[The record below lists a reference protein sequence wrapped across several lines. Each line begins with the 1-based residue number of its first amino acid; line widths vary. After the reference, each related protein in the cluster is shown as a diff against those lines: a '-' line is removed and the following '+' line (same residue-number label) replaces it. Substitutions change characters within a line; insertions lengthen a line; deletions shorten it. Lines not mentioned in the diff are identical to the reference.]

1 MNREEFLRIFPLRA
15 KGLMWLTGAGASAS
29 AGIKTAGNMIWDF
42 KKQIFCAEQ
51 KITAKSCPDLS
62 DHAFRARLNQ
72 YFKTKGGYPAANSDE
87 EYAFYFEAA
96 YPQERD
102 RRSYIDS
109 MVTGA
114 TPSNGCIAIAILAK
128 LNVLRTLW
136 TTNFDHLPEDA
147 FAKVFGTT
155 TSFVVSSLDT
165 PELAEQALAEAKRP
179 LIAKLH
185 GDFLSR
191 RLKNTSEELKAQDQR
206 LRRSLVN
213 ECKRQGLIVV
223 GYSGRDR
230 SIIDALEEG
239 IDGGRG
245 FPNGLFWFRRPDSE
259 PLPVLTQLIDR
270 AKAAKIDAHIIEAE
284 TFDEIMMD
292 LFILMDC
299 PDELRTLFD
308 QRRPRLSPVEIP
320 PAGASWPVIRF
331 NAVPLTSVPATCRR
345 IVCEIGGTADVRE
358 AIKVASADVVALRRE
373 VGVIAFGADD
383 QVRKAFKPFGITE
396 FDLHPID
403 ISRLE
408 FENAEHGLLNDCLA
422 KAFSRERQLQTRPSR
437 HGWKLYVDS
446 DATLSADFQKL
457 RIAASG
463 LSGTV
468 TGTKIKW
475 AEAVLIKIERKLNQ
489 TWLVFE
495 PSIELDRD
503 GDIDRDFEGHPRTPE
518 EDEEWAVAKEFV
530 RERTARRYNHV
541 LASLLEGWLDVFL
554 GVGNASGTVRTFGI
568 ADGIDASFT
577 FLRTTA
583 FSNRGGR
590 V

>member
-1 MNREEFLRIFPLRA
+1 
-15 KGLMWLTGAGASAS
+15 MWLTGAGASAS
-29 AGIKTAGNMIWDF
+29 AGVKTAGNMIWDF
-42 KKQIFCAEQ
+42 KQQIFCAEQ
-51 KITAKSCPDLS
+51 RITVKSCPGLS
-62 DHAFRARLNQ
+62 DLAFRGRLNQ

-102 RRSYIDS
+102 RRSYIDG
-109 MVTGA
+109 MVSGA
-114 TPSNGCIAIAILAK
+114 TPSNGCIAIAVLAK
-128 LNVLRTLW
+128 LNVLHTLW

-147 FAKVFGTT
+147 FARVFGTT

-179 LIAKLH
+179 LIGKLH

-191 RLKNTSEELKAQDQR
+191 RLKNTTEELKAQDQR

-223 GYSGRDR
+223 GYSGRDQ
-230 SIIDALEEG
+230 SVMETLEEG

-245 FPNGLFWFRRPDSE
+245 FPNGLFWFRRPDSD
-259 PLPVLTQLIDR
+259 PLPSLIRLIDK
-270 AKAAKIDAHIIEAE
+270 AKAAGIDAHIIEAE

-299 PDELRTLFD
+299 PDDMRSLFD
-308 QRRPRLSPVEIP
+308 QRRPRLSQVEIP
-320 PAGASWPVIRF
+320 PAGRSWPVIRF

-345 IVCEIGGTADVRE
+345 VVCEIGGTTAVRE
-358 AIKVASADVVALRRE
+358 AIRAASADVVGLRRE
-373 VGVIAFGADD
+373 VGVIAFGSDEQIRA
-383 QVRKAFKPFGITE
+383 AFKPFGITE

-408 FENAEHGLLNDCLA
+408 FECAEHGLLNDCLA
-422 KAFSRERQLQTRPSR
+422 KAFCRERKLQARPTR
-437 HGWKLYVDS
+437 HGWKLYINSALPV
-446 DATLSADFQKL
+446 SADFQKL
-457 RIAASG
+457 KTAVGG

-468 TGTKIKW
+468 TGTRVKW
-475 AEAVLIKIERKLNQ
+475 AEAVLIKIERRLSQ

-503 GDIDRDFEGHPRTPE
+503 GDQGRDFETVPRTLE
-518 EDEEWAVAKEFV
+518 EENEWANAREFV
-530 RERTARRYNHV
+530 RERSARRYNHV
-541 LASLLEGWLDVFL
+541 LANLIEGWLDIFL
-554 GVGNASGTVRTFGI
+554 GTENQSATVRTFGI
-568 ADGIDASFT
+568 GDGIDASFSL
-577 FLRTTA
+577 LRTTG
-583 FSNRGGR
+583 FSNRGGQ
-590 V
+590 